1 MQLVILQP
9 NQAPFGF
16 PLFRDITTIGSDEQ
30 CDCHIKGAE
39 VKPVHAE
46 LRCEGNVY
54 EIYPLGSDKEVF
66 VNGRKVKKAR
76 LEIWDVIRVGSVT
89 MVFAPDDV
97 DIHSKQKEEQSALKH
112 LEGLCDFSR
121 RLMDLENMDKA
132 LEALLDSSL
141 SLTRANKGFIILIED
156 GEPKVKVAR
165 NIERRQ
171 LPEDDCLFSESIVE
185 KALGQG
191 EPQLITDALHT
202 REFSSCTSV
211 INLRLASV
219 MCVPL
224 KVAGETIGVIYL
236 GTDRLLDMFD
246 RAKLRSLMVYAAQAA
261 LIIRHLRYLEGL
273 KKDNEKLKSDL
284 RIARFGSLIGQCPG
298 MQQCF
303 TQIQRVAPTDV
314 PVLILGETGTGKE
327 LVARELHQRSHRA
340 SGPFV
345 AINCGAI
352 PENLLESELFGH
364 VKGAF
369 TGAVTT
375 TIGKFIAASGGTL
388 FLDEIADLPLSLQVK
403 LLRVLQDG
411 MVYRVGA
418 TRPEKVDVRIVTA
431 TNKELLAE
439 VKAGRFRE
447 DLYYRI
453 CVVSIKLPPL
463 RERGEDIEILAHYFL
478 KRFAQ
483 ELSSPAKQFSA
494 EALKTMKTYSW
505 PGNIRELENRVRKA
519 VLFADGP
526 IINSSAL
533 EIGEQEQEVLPLAMA
548 REKFE
553 RDYILWVLRKNQGNR
568 TKTARDLG
576 VDPRTIFRY
585 LEKEREAGR
594 EFE

>member
-1 MQLVILQP
+1 MQLILFQP
-9 NQAPFGF
+9 NQAPYGF

-30 CDCHIKGAE
+30 CDCHIKGAD
-39 VKPVHAE
+39 VKAVHAE
-46 LRCEGNVY
+46 IRCEGNVY

-76 LEIWDVIRVGSVT
+76 LEVWDVIRIGSVT

-97 DIHSKQKEEQSALKH
+97 DLQSRQKDEQSALRH

-121 RLMDLENMDKA
+121 KLMDMENLDKA

-171 LPEDDCLFSESIVE
+171 LPEDDVLFSESIVE
-185 KALGQG
+185 KALREG
-191 EPQLITDALHT
+191 EPQLIADALHT
-202 REFSSCTSV
+202 KEFSACTSV

-224 KVAGETIGVIYL
+224 KVGGETIGVIYL

-246 RAKLRSLMVYAAQAA
+246 RGKLRSLMVYAAQAA
-261 LIIRHLRYLEGL
+261 LIIRHLKYLEGL
-273 KKDNEKLKSDL
+273 KKDNERLRSDL

-314 PVLILGETGTGKE
+314 PVLVLGETGTGKE

-340 SGPFV
+340 NGPFV

-388 FLDEIADLPLSLQVK
+388 FLDEIAELPLSLQVK

-431 TNKELLAE
+431 TNKDLSAE

-478 KRFAQ
+478 RRFAQ
-483 ELSSPAKQFSA
+483 ELGSPAKQFSA
-494 EALKTMKTYSW
+494 EALKAMRTYSW
-505 PGNIRELENRVRKA
+505 PGNIRELENKVRKA

-526 IINSSAL
+526 IIGSSAL
-533 EIGEQEQEVLPLAMA
+533 EIGEQEQEVLPLAVA
-548 REKFE
+548 RERFE
-553 RDYILWVLRKNQGNR
+553 RDYILWVLRKNHGNR
-568 TKTARDLG
+568 TKTAKDLG

>member
-1 MQLVILQP
+1 MQLILFQP
-9 NQAPFGF
+9 NQAPDGF

-30 CDCHIKGAE
+30 CDCHIKGAD
-39 VKPVHAE
+39 VKAVHAE
-46 LRCEGNVY
+46 IRCEGNVY

-76 LEIWDVIRVGSVT
+76 LEVWDVIRIGSVT

-97 DIHSKQKEEQSALKH
+97 DLQSRQKDEQSALRH

-121 RLMDLENMDKA
+121 RLMDMENMDKA

-171 LPEDDCLFSESIVE
+171 LPEDDALFSESIVE
-185 KALGQG
+185 KALKEG
-191 EPQLITDALHT
+191 EPQLIADALHT
-202 REFSSCTSV
+202 KEFSACTSV

-224 KVAGETIGVIYL
+224 KVGGETIGVIYL

-246 RAKLRSLMVYAAQAA
+246 RGKLRSLMVYAAQAA
-261 LIIRHLRYLEGL
+261 LIIRHLKYLEGL
-273 KKDNEKLKSDL
+273 KKDNERLRSDL

-314 PVLILGETGTGKE
+314 PVLVLGETGTGKE

-340 SGPFV
+340 NGPFV

-388 FLDEIADLPLSLQVK
+388 FLDEIAELPLSLQVK

-431 TNKELLAE
+431 TNKDLSAE

-478 KRFAQ
+478 RRFAQ
-483 ELSSPAKQFSA
+483 ELNSPAKQFSA
-494 EALKTMKTYSW
+494 EALKAMRTYSW
-505 PGNIRELENRVRKA
+505 PGNIRELENKVRKA

-526 IINSSAL
+526 IIGSSAL
-533 EIGEQEQEVLPLAMA
+533 EIGEQEQEVLPLAVA
-548 REKFE
+548 RERFE
-553 RDYILWVLRKNQGNR
+553 RDYILWVLRKNHGNR
-568 TKTARDLG
+568 TKTAKDLG

>member
-1 MQLVILQP
+1 MQLIIFQP
-9 NQAPFGF
+9 NQEPCGF
-16 PLFRDITTIGSDEQ
+16 PLYRDITTVGSDEQ
-30 CDCHIKGAE
+30 CDCQIQGAE

-46 LRCEGNVY
+46 IRRAGNVY
-54 EIYPLGSDKEVF
+54 EIYPLDSEKEVI
-66 VNGRKVKKAR
+66 VNGRKIKKAR
-76 LEIWDVIRVGSVT
+76 LELWDVIRIGSVT
-89 MVFAPDDV
+89 MILAPDDV
-97 DIHSKQKEEQSALKH
+97 EVYSKHREEHSALKH
-112 LEGLCDFSR
+112 LESLCDFSR
-121 RLMDLENMDKA
+121 RLMELENLDKA

-141 SLTRANKGFIILIED
+141 ALTKANKGFIILVED
-156 GEPKVKVAR
+156 GEPKVRVAR
-165 NIERRQ
+165 NIERKH
-171 LPEDDCLFSESIVE
+171 LPDDETLFSESIVE
-185 KALGQG
+185 KALKEG
-191 EPQLITDALHT
+191 EPQLIADALHT
-202 REFSSCTSV
+202 KEFSSCTSV

-224 KVAGETIGVIYL
+224 KVGGETIGVIYL

-246 RAKLRSLMVYAAQAA
+246 RAKLRSLMVYASQAA
-261 LIIRHLRYLEGL
+261 LIIRHLRFVESL
-273 KKDNEKLKSDL
+273 KKDNERLRSDL
-284 RIARFGSLIGQCPG
+284 RIARFGSLIGQCQS

-327 LVARELHQRSHRA
+327 LVARELHNRSNRA

-375 TIGKFIAASGGTL
+375 TVGKFIAASGGTL
-388 FLDEIADLPLSLQVK
+388 FLDEIGELPLSLQVK

-418 TRPEKVDVRIVTA
+418 TRPEKVDVRVVSA
-431 TNKELLAE
+431 TNKDLYSE

-463 RERGEDIEILAHYFL
+463 RERGDDIELLAHYFL

-483 ELSSPAKQFSA
+483 ELNSPAKYFTA
-494 EALKTMKTYSW
+494 EAIRAMKNYSW
-505 PGNIRELENRVRKA
+505 PGNIRELENRIRKA

-526 IINSSAL
+526 TISSSAL
-533 EIGEQEQEVLPLAMA
+533 EIGEQEEEILPLAIA

-553 RDYILWVLRKNQGNR
+553 REYILSVLRKNRGNR
-568 TKTARDLG
+568 TKTAKDLG

-594 EFE
+594 EVE

>member
-1 MQLVILQP
+1 
-9 NQAPFGF
+9 
-16 PLFRDITTIGSDEQ
+16 
-30 CDCHIKGAE
+30 
-39 VKPVHAE
+39 
-46 LRCEGNVY
+46 
-54 EIYPLGSDKEVF
+54 
-66 VNGRKVKKAR
+66 
-76 LEIWDVIRVGSVT
+76 
-89 MVFAPDDV
+89 
-97 DIHSKQKEEQSALKH
+97 
-112 LEGLCDFSR
+112 
-121 RLMDLENMDKA
+121 
-132 LEALLDSSL
+132 
-141 SLTRANKGFIILIED
+141 
-156 GEPKVKVAR
+156 
-165 NIERRQ
+165 
-171 LPEDDCLFSESIVE
+171 
-185 KALGQG
+185 
-191 EPQLITDALHT
+191 
-202 REFSSCTSV
+202 
-211 INLRLASV
+211 
-219 MCVPL
+219 
-224 KVAGETIGVIYL
+224 
-236 GTDRLLDMFD
+236 MFD

-261 LIIRHLRYLEGL
+261 LIIRHLKYLEGL
-273 KKDNEKLKSDL
+273 KKDNERLRSDL

-314 PVLILGETGTGKE
+314 PVLVLGETGTGKE

-340 SGPFV
+340 NGPFV

-388 FLDEIADLPLSLQVK
+388 FLDEIAELPLSLQVK

-431 TNKELLAE
+431 TNKDLSAE

-478 KRFAQ
+478 RRFAQ
-483 ELSSPAKQFSA
+483 ELNSPAKQFSA
-494 EALKTMKTYSW
+494 EALKAMRTYSW
-505 PGNIRELENRVRKA
+505 PGNIRELENKVRKA

-526 IINSSAL
+526 IIGSSAL
-533 EIGEQEQEVLPLAMA
+533 EIGEQEQEVLPLAVA
-548 REKFE
+548 RERFE
-553 RDYILWVLRKNQGNR
+553 RDYILWVLRKNHGNR
-568 TKTARDLG
+568 TKTAKDLG